1 MVGTATVAAPP
12 AGEQPSGVDFTE
24 YRVKTGTPGR
34 RVRPQRRRL
43 RTRSRPQVKVEA
55 EGQHTVEFR
64 STDKAG
70 NVETAKSV
78 AFGIDIPD
86 PGFPIIEAFADP
98 ATGQAPL
105 QTRFSASGYDP
116 DGGELSYKWEFVDGT
131 VIGRGVTRTYTK
143 PGSYTAKVTATDD
156 EGDKTSKEVT
166 VTVTAQG
173 VQPPTVEVAA
183 DRTTAPVRW
192 RSSSPPRA
200 PTRTATPTSSCTSG
214 SSATA
219 VSSFDTNPTHVYV
232 APGEYTARVTVS
244 DGSGATAS
252 KTVTI
257 TVTDAPGNLAPVF
270 EDGPYAVSLNDN
282 PMELTFSAGVK
293 DPNGD

>member
-1 MVGTATVAAPP
+1 MSTSPSTSVNDGAWTKATNTAGANPFASEVT
-12 AGEQPSGVDFTE
+12 
-24 YRVKTGTPGR
+24 
-34 RVRPQRRRL
+34 
-43 RTRSRPQVKVEA
+43 VEA
-55 EGQHTVEFR
+55 EGQHTVQFR

-131 VIGRGVTRTYTK
+131 VLGRGVTRTYTK
-143 PGSYTAKVTATDD
+143 PGTYTAKVTATDD

-166 VTVTAQG
+166 VTVTAPG
-173 VQPPTVEVAA
+173 VQPPTVDVAS
-183 DRTTAPVRW
+183 DRTTGAGPLAVKFTATGTDPDG
-192 RSSSPPRA
+192 PPR
-200 PTRTATPTSSCTSG
+200 SSCTSG

-219 VSSFDTNPTHVYV
+219 RSSFDRTRRTS
-232 APGEYTARVTVS
+232 TTRR
-244 DGSGATAS
+244 AS
-252 KTVTI
+252 TRP
-257 TVTDAPGNLAPVF
+257 A
-270 EDGPYAVSLNDN
+270 SR
-282 PMELTFSAGVK
+282 
-293 DPNGD
+293 